1 MEYGRFG
8 VGLLTVSRQPEVATA
23 FIRFMAD
30 PANAAL
36 LRKGA
41 MESPLR

>member
-1 MEYGRFG
+1 M
-8 VGLLTVSRQPEVATA
+8 LTVSRQPKVANA
-23 FIRFMAD
+23 FISFMVD

-41 MESPLR
+41 MEPPLR